1 MGNKWRGF
9 MVATVA
15 AAWLA
20 VPGAVQPASAALIS
34 GQFSM
39 TGTDIW
45 SNAGNTLGVSSGLV
59 NTGTGDFAPLVGTTI
74 TFNQCT
80 LATPC
85 STQIQIT
92 QVAQHC

>member
-20 VPGAVQPASAALIS
+20 VPGAVQPASAVLIS

-45 SNAGNTLGVSSGLV
+45 NMTTNTLGVG
-59 NTGTGDFAPLVGTTI
+59 
-74 TFNQCT
+74 
-80 LATPC
+80 
-85 STQIQIT
+85 
-92 QVAQHC
+92 